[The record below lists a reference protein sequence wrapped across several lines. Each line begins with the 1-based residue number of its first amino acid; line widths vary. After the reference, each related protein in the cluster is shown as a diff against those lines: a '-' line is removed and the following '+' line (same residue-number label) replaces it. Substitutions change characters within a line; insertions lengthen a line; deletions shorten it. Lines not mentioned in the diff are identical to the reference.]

1 MIYCYV
7 GLLLLLFLLLC
18 VFVHSPQISLF
29 STCVS
34 FTCLSHLSTPPL
46 LSFLAQITLALWKDF
61 PDSKNQLLYP
71 QDICDDPRLI
81 VGNISNHQLIQ
92 GRLGHKPMVSA
103 FSCLAVQESHWT
115 KVLLLLWCLT
125 QFPPSCLL

>member
-1 MIYCYV
+1 MTYCFV
-7 GLLLLLFLLLC
+7 GFLFLLFLLLC
-18 VFVHSPQISLF
+18 VFAHSSQTSLCF
-29 STCVS
+29 TCVS
-34 FTCLSHLSTPPL
+34 SSHLSTPSL
-46 LSFLAQITLALWKDF
+46 LSFLAQLILALWKHF

-92 GRLGHKPMVSA
+92 GRLGHKPMLSA

-115 KVLLLLWCLT
+115 KVLVLLWDLT